1 MIALL
6 ALLCACFF
14 AGAAVYIHV
23 AEQPAR
29 LRLDDRAL
37 LAEWKIA
44 YPRGFA
50 MQAPLAFLGFV
61 LGTWAWLQTSERLFL
76 IGALLMI
83 ANWPWTLLV
92 MMRVNKVLRATPPE
106 NSGPSIRDQIVKW
119 ERLHAVRT
127 ILGCLATAAFL
138 MALAR

>member
-50 MQAPLAFLGFV
+50 MQAPLTFLGFV
-61 LGTWAWLQTSERLFL
+61 LGTWAWLQTSERLF
-76 IGALLMI
+76 
-83 ANWPWTLLV
+83 
-92 MMRVNKVLRATPPE
+92 
-106 NSGPSIRDQIVKW
+106 S
-119 ERLHAVRT
+119 
-127 ILGCLATAAFL
+127 
-138 MALAR
+138 LARC